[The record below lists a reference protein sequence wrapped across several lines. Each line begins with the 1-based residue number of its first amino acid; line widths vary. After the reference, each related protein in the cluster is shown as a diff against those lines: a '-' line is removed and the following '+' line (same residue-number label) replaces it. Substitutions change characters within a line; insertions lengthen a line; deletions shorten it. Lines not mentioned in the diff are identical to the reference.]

1 MNRRWRRGVIGE
13 GRGES
18 EIEEERRRSAME
30 WEEEVVKRR
39 GQITRLEIK
48 CYFFMNKKRLF
59 LFMAFCRIQFIIKG
73 ICHFLGIFI
82 LWTKKGR

>member
-13 GRGES
+13 GRGER
-18 EIEEERRRSAME
+18 EIEEEEEERRRNAME

-48 CYFFMNKKRLF
+48 CYFFNE
-59 LFMAFCRIQFIIKG
+59 
-73 ICHFLGIFI
+73 
-82 LWTKKGR
+82 